1 MTSYAQIND
10 EIADKLDT
18 HAKRLYT
25 VKQVL
30 SALLYFFEN
39 EEFNNSIVE
48 LYCIG
53 TLLLEYLNK
62 TNNMFEE
69 LQKEMGTLL

>member
-1 MTSYAQIND
+1 MKSYAQIND
-10 EIADKLDT
+10 EIADKLDR

-30 SALLYFFEN
+30 SVLLYFFEN

-69 LQKEMGTLL
+69 LQKEMETLL

>member
-10 EIADKLDT
+10 EIADKFDT

-25 VKQVL
+25 VKHVL
-30 SALLYFFEN
+30 SVLLYFFEN

-53 TLLLEYLNK
+53 TLLLEYLNCPRK
-62 TNNMFEE
+62 ARDKARERAF
-69 LQKEMGTLL
+69 